1 MALSRRLRDRSWS
14 STQVR
19 LADGAVESVQRMTF
33 PAPVV
38 ERTDAG
44 ARELGDLY
52 WRALRQST
60 FGFLRMTA
68 GADGFEIRLL
78 GRGPA
83 LLRFSRGEK
92 AVSADTVTCRY
103 AILGGLL
110 ARAPSGSIRFTQEG
124 TDAVAVTS
132 AVEGFLPRLGVFY
145 APVQSRLHVAL
156 GRRYFTRLQREAER

>member
-1 MALSRRLRDRSWS
+1 LSLRVRERSWS
-14 STQVR
+14 STRARV
-19 LADGAVESVQRMTF
+19 ADGAVESVQRMTF
-33 PAPVV
+33 PASVV
-38 ERTDAG
+38 ERTEAG
-44 ARELGDLY
+44 ARKLGDLY
-52 WRALRQST
+52 WQGLRQST
-60 FGFLRMTA
+60 FGVLRTIA
-68 GADGFEIRLL
+68 GADEFEIRLL

-83 LLRFSRGEK
+83 LLRFSSGEE

-110 ARAPSGSIRFTQEG
+110 ARAPAGSIRFTQEG

-156 GRRYFTRLQREAER
+156 GRRYFTRLRREVKL

>member
-1 MALSRRLRDRSWS
+1 MSRRIRDRSWS

-19 LADGAVESVQRMTF
+19 LADGAVESVQRMRF

-38 ERTDAG
+38 EQTEAG
-44 ARELGDLY
+44 ARKLGDLY
-52 WRALRQST
+52 WLVLRQST
-60 FGFLRMTA
+60 FGFLRTIA

-78 GRGPA
+78 RGGPT
-83 LLRFSRGEK
+83 LLRLSREQES
-92 AVSADTVTCRY
+92 VSDDAVTCRY

-110 ARAPSGSIRFTQEG
+110 ARAPAGSIRFTQEG

-156 GRRYFTRLQREAER
+156 GRRYFARLQRDGEQ

>member
-1 MALSRRLRDRSWS
+1 VALNRRLRDRSWS

-19 LADGAVESVQRMTF
+19 LADGAVESVQRVTF

-44 ARELGDLY
+44 ARKLGELY

-60 FGFLRMTA
+60 FGFLRMTS

-78 GRGPA
+78 GHGPA
-83 LLRFSRGEK
+83 LLRFSPEEK
-92 AVSADTVTCRY
+92 SVSGDTVTCRY

-110 ARAPSGSIRFTQEG
+110 ARAPAGSIRFTQEG
-124 TDAVAVTS
+124 TDGVAVTS

-156 GRRYFTRLQREAER
+156 GRRYFARLQRGDGQ

>member
-1 MALSRRLRDRSWS
+1 LSLRVRERSWS
-14 STQVR
+14 STQAR
-19 LADGAVESVQRMTF
+19 LADGAVDSVQRMTF

-38 ERTDAG
+38 ERTEAG
-44 ARELGDLY
+44 ARKLGDLY
-52 WRALRQST
+52 WRELRQST
-60 FGFLRMTA
+60 FGVLRTIA
-68 GADGFEIRLL
+68 GADEFEIRLL

-83 LLRFSRGEK
+83 LLRFSRGKE

-110 ARAPSGSIRFTQEG
+110 ARAPAGSIRFTQEG

-132 AVEGFLPRLGVFY
+132 AVEGFLPRLGAFY

-156 GRRYFTRLQREAER
+156 GRRYFTRLRREAKL

>member
-1 MALSRRLRDRSWS
+1 LSLRVRERSWS
-14 STQVR
+14 STQAR

-38 ERTDAG
+38 ERTEAG
-44 ARELGDLY
+44 ARTLGDLY
-52 WRALRQST
+52 WRELQQWTLGALRT
-60 FGFLRMTA
+60 TA
-68 GADGFEIRLL
+68 SADEFEIRLF

-83 LLRFSRGEK
+83 LLRFSRGEET
-92 AVSADTVTCRY
+92 VSDDTATCRF

-110 ARAPSGSIRFTQEG
+110 ARAPVGSIRFTQEG
-124 TDAVAVTS
+124 SDAVAVTS

-156 GRRYFTRLQREAER
+156 GRRYFTRLRREGKP

>member
-1 MALSRRLRDRSWS
+1 MTLRGSEQSWS

-19 LADGAVESVQRMTF
+19 LGCGAVESAQRTSF

-38 ERTDAG
+38 ERTEAG
-44 ARELGDLY
+44 ARKLGDLY
-52 WRALRQST
+52 WQMLRHST
-60 FGFLRMTA
+60 FGVLRTS
-68 GADGFEIRLL
+68 GSADAFEIRLL

-83 LLRFSRGEK
+83 LLRFSRGEE
-92 AVSADTVTCRY
+92 AVSAEKVSCRY

-110 ARAPSGSIRFTQEG
+110 ARAPAGSISFTQEG

-132 AVEGFLPRLGVFY
+132 AVEGFLPRLGVLY

-156 GRRYFTRLQREAER
+156 GRRYFTRLRREAKL

>member
-1 MALSRRLRDRSWS
+1 LNRRLRDRSWS

-19 LADGAVESVQRMTF
+19 LADGAVESVQRVTF

-38 ERTDAG
+38 ERTEAG
-44 ARELGDLY
+44 ARKLGDLY
-52 WRALRQST
+52 WRELRQST
-60 FGFLRMTA
+60 FGFLRTIA
-68 GADGFEIRLL
+68 GVDGFEIRLL
-78 GRGPA
+78 GRGPT
-83 LLRFSRGEK
+83 LLRFSREQES
-92 AVSADTVTCRY
+92 VSADEVTCRY

-110 ARAPSGSIRFTQEG
+110 ARAPAGSIRFTQEG

-156 GRRYFTRLQREAER
+156 GRRYFARLQRDGER